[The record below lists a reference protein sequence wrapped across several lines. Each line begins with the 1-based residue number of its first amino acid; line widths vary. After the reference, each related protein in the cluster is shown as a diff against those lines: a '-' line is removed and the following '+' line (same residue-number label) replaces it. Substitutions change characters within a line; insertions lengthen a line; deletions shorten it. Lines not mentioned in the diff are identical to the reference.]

1 MQYEALSHTDRVEK
15 SIILTNRLIVKALQ
29 SDRGDIIR
37 VMNVAGLKNMLKSVF
52 NGVYNKLAV
61 DAQRAYDCAVD
72 KYELDQDCIVVVQDE
87 KFKPRPDVEI
97 EEDVSAFFEIDGKLQ
112 YREVKIESLNALP
125 RVDKSGKW
133 LTQQMKWGVH
143 GMQYNPYSLADRL
156 EKAGILTDIEIM
168 KALQDERGDTIRAM
182 SYADLKR
189 DREVIFSIYFHTL
202 YTEAANNFEQA
213 CEDYVPERDGIEYD
227 PRKTFK
233 PKNVFEINQEI
244 EAYFEEQGTLH

>member
-1 MQYEALSHTDRVEK
+1 M
-15 SIILTNRLIVKALQ
+15 
-29 SDRGDIIR
+29 
-37 VMNVAGLKNMLKSVF
+37 
-52 NGVYNKLAV
+52 
-61 DAQRAYDCAVD
+61 
-72 KYELDQDCIVVVQDE
+72 
-87 KFKPRPDVEI
+87 
-97 EEDVSAFFEIDGKLQ
+97 VSAFFEIDGKLQ

-189 DREVIFSIYFHTL
+189 DREVIFSIYYHTL

-244 EAYFEEQGTLH
+244 KAYFEEQGPIH